1 MIKAAIFDL
10 DGTLVHLPINYEALF
25 EEFSKIA
32 KRENIRPLTKTIPT
46 LDEETRKRIFEVWD
60 DAELATLPKITTNEE
75 GLAFYEKFCKE
86 PKALV
91 TMQGKAFVNN
101 VLERFSLSFNAIST
115 REDSLDRVEQLKT
128 AAQKLDVQLHN
139 VLFVGNEENDQLA
152 AKEVGCQF
160 LKVRK

>member
-1 MIKAAIFDL
+1 
-10 DGTLVHLPINYEALF
+10 
-25 EEFSKIA
+25 
-32 KRENIRPLTKTIPT
+32 LTKTIPT

-60 DAELATLPKITTNEE
+60 DAELATLPRITTNAE
-75 GLAFYEKFCKE
+75 GLAFYEKFYKE

-91 TMQGKAFVNN
+91 TMQGKVFVNN
-101 VLERFSLSFNAIST
+101 VLERFSLSFNAIFT

-152 AKEVGCQF
+152 AKEVGCRF